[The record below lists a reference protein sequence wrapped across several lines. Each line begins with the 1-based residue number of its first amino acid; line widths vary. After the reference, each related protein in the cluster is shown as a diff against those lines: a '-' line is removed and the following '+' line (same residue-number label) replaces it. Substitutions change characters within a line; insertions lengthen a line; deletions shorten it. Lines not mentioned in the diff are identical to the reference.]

1 MSSLNDKVYEFVKN
15 IPRGK
20 VATYGQ
26 IALHLGNRNFARVV
40 GNILHNNPDPEHI
53 PCHRVVNVKGQLSRS
68 YAFGGI
74 DAQRHLLE
82 SEGVMFK
89 NDQVVDLSYS
99 KQQMQASFLKNV
111 LFISQMSQCGVLG
124 LFLQINGRFVLIC
137 AKILEDL
144 FFFDQRTRFFKH
156 I

>member
-1 MSSLNDKVYEFVKN
+1 MIGETVAMKENVHEFVKN

-53 PCHRVVNVKGQLSRS
+53 PCHRVVNSKGQLSRS

-74 DAQRHLLE
+74 EAQRRLLV
-82 SEGVMFK
+82 SEGVVFK
-89 NDQVVDLSYS
+89 NEQVVDLS
-99 KQQMQASFLKNV
+99 V
-111 LFISQMSQCGVLG
+111 SQMVWLALHSSIKLSGG
-124 LFLQINGRFVLIC
+124 G
-137 AKILEDL
+137 
-144 FFFDQRTRFFKH
+144 
-156 I
+156 